1 MTGTQKRAVAAAPD
15 GAPTPT
21 GVSAALRRGQ
31 EAVIELAAGVVLVG
45 VGAVGG
51 LWFALRPASGRVDGW
66 FLDLVG
72 ASRSHW
78 FIDLTDLH
86 HPWVVVVGA
95 VVAAAVTFPRDRPRS
110 LACLLGP
117 PLALLVCEVV
127 VKPLVG
133 RTLGGALSYPSGST
147 VGAAAL
153 ATVAVL
159 ATPARSAPAHRRPR
173 CGVCDMDGGRRGRPP
188 LALPDRCD
196 RRPGLRGRVRPAGRR
211 GVVVGLRPARAGSG
225 PTGGASRP
233 PVLAV
238 LAVTHDVVVPVTH
251 DGHGGGRVV
260 RVEAEVD
267 RAVGI
272 VGLARCLDHQ
282 GGPLSG

>member
-159 ATPARSAPAHRRPR
+159 ATPARWRPLTAVLGAVYAIWMAVAVVALR
-173 CGVCDMDGGRRGRPP
+173 WHYPTDAIAGLAFGVGFVLLADGVSWSVFGRRERAQGRPEGP
-188 LALPDRCD
+188 PAPPSSPSSR
-196 RRPGLRGRVRPAGRR
+196 LRTM
-211 GVVVGLRPARAGSG
+211 LS
-225 PTGGASRP
+225 SR
-233 PVLAV
+233 
-238 LAVTHDVVVPVTH
+238 
-251 DGHGGGRVV
+251 
-260 RVEAEVD
+260 
-267 RAVGI
+267 
-272 VGLARCLDHQ
+272 
-282 GGPLSG
+282 